1 MNKELLEK
9 YIVGETNELETAMIQ
24 NWLEEDAKN
33 KEEYIK
39 MKKMW
44 DSLPKPL
51 DVPDV
56 DVDKAWADFK
66 AVRDSRASDTTVI
79 PKKTVSV
86 IKWSWW
92 LAASILIMCAV
103 GFYVFDQSHREEMYL
118 SSTGQVRQDSL
129 PDGSFVTLNKNTEL
143 AYSSRWTN
151 RNRNVALKKGE
162 VFFQV
167 HKDKKHPFV
176 IETGKTK
183 ITVLGTSF
191 NVRRISDATEVI
203 VSTGLV
209 KVGYADKEVFLRPQQ
224 MITIRDNDTLKVE
237 KEPVKDQFYKYYVDR
252 AFDFE
257 NTTLQRVVELL
268 NRAYDYKI
276 IIDHSS
282 DQKLL
287 LTAKFEQNSLT
298 EILKVISS
306 TFGLKVNVKDREIHL
321 TR

>member
-9 YIVGETNELETAMIQ
+9 YIVGETNEVENAMIK
-24 NWLEEDAKN
+24 NWLEEDANN

-56 DVDKAWADFK
+56 NVDKAWADFK
-66 AVRDSRASDTTVI
+66 VVRDKRASEAAVL
-79 PKKTVSV
+79 PKKMTPV
-86 IKWSWW
+86 KQWSWW
-92 LAASILIMCAV
+92 LAASILILCAV
-103 GFYVFDQSHREEMYL
+103 GFYVFDQSHREEMFL
-118 SSTGQVRQDSL
+118 SSRDQVRQDSL
-129 PDGSFVTLNKNTEL
+129 PDGSVVTLNRNTTL

-151 RNRNVALKKGE
+151 KNRNVTLERGE

-191 NVRRISDATEVI
+191 NVRRIPNATEVI
-203 VSTGLV
+203 VATGLV
-209 KVGYADKEVFLRPQQ
+209 KVGYANKEVFLRPQQ
-224 MITIRDNDTLKVE
+224 MITIRDSDTIRVG

-252 AFDFE
+252 VFDFE
-257 NTTLQRVVELL
+257 NTPLKRVVELL
-268 NRAYDYKI
+268 NQAYDYKI
-276 IIDHSS
+276 IIDRSS

-306 TFGLKVNVKDREIHL
+306 TFELKVNVKDREIHL

>member
-1 MNKELLEK
+1 MNKELLER
-9 YIVGETNELETAMIQ
+9 YIVGETNELEAAMIQ

-44 DSLPKPL
+44 DCLPKPL

-66 AVRDSRASDTTVI
+66 AVRDERASVVAAIPQKATPVI
-79 PKKTVSV
+79 Q
-86 IKWSWW
+86 WSWW
-92 LAASILIMCAV
+92 IAASILLLCAL
-103 GFYVFDQSHREEMYL
+103 GFYVFDQSHREEMFL
-118 SSTGQVRQDSL
+118 SSMEQVRHESL
-129 PDGSFVTLNKNTEL
+129 PDGSVVTLNKNTEL
-143 AYSSRWTN
+143 AYSSRWTDKN
-151 RNRNVALKKGE
+151 RYVALKTGE
-162 VFFQV
+162 VFFEV
-167 HKDKKHPFV
+167 HKDKRHPFV

-191 NVRRISDATEVI
+191 NVRRVSNATEVI

-209 KVGYADKEVFLRPQQ
+209 KVGYANKEVFLRPQQ
-224 MITIRDNDTLKVE
+224 MITIRDNDTLKVD

-252 AFDFE
+252 VFDFE
-257 NTTLQRVVELL
+257 NTPLQRVVELL

-287 LTAKFEQNSLT
+287 LTAKFERNNLT

-306 TFGLKVNVKDREIHL
+306 TFGLKVHVKDREIHL

>member
-1 MNKELLEK
+1 M
-9 YIVGETNELETAMIQ
+9 
-24 NWLEEDAKN
+24 
-33 KEEYIK
+33 
-39 MKKMW
+39 
-44 DSLPKPL
+44 
-51 DVPDV
+51 

-66 AVRDSRASDTTVI
+66 VVRDKRASEAASLPQKMTPV
-79 PKKTVSV
+79 KQ
-86 IKWSWW
+86 WSWW
-92 LAASILIMCAV
+92 LAASILILCAV
-103 GFYVFDQSHREEMYL
+103 GFYVFDQSHREEMFL
-118 SSTGQVRQDSL
+118 SSRDQVRQDSL
-129 PDGSFVTLNKNTEL
+129 PDGSVVTLNKNTSL

-151 RNRNVALKKGE
+151 KNRNVTLERGE

-191 NVRRISDATEVI
+191 NVRRIPDATEVI
-203 VSTGLV
+203 VATGLV
-209 KVGYADKEVFLRPQQ
+209 KVGYANKEVFLRPQQ
-224 MITIRDNDTLKVE
+224 MITIRDRDTIKVG

-252 AFDFE
+252 VFDFQ
-257 NTTLQRVVELL
+257 NTPLKRVVEVL
-268 NRAYDYKI
+268 NQAYDYTI
-276 IIDHSS
+276 IVDHSP

-306 TFGLKVNVKDREIHL
+306 TFGLKVHVKDREIHL

>member
-1 MNKELLEK
+1 MNKELLER
-9 YIVGETNELETAMIQ
+9 YIVGETNELEAAMIQ

-66 AVRDSRASDTTVI
+66 AVRDERASVVAAIPQKATPVI
-79 PKKTVSV
+79 Q
-86 IKWSWW
+86 WSWW
-92 LAASILIMCAV
+92 IAASILLLCAL
-103 GFYVFDQSHREEMYL
+103 GFYVFDQSHREEMFL
-118 SSTGQVRQDSL
+118 SSMEQVRHESL
-129 PDGSFVTLNKNTEL
+129 PDGSVVTLNKNTEL
-143 AYSSRWTN
+143 AYSSRWTDKN
-151 RNRNVALKKGE
+151 RYVALKTGE
-162 VFFQV
+162 VFFEV
-167 HKDKKHPFV
+167 HKDKRHPFV

-191 NVRRISDATEVI
+191 NVRRISDATEII

-209 KVGYADKEVFLRPQQ
+209 KVGYANKEVFLRPQQ
-224 MITIRDNDTLKVE
+224 MVTIRDSDTIKVG

-252 AFDFE
+252 VFDFE
-257 NTTLQRVVELL
+257 NTPLQRVVELL

-287 LTAKFEQNSLT
+287 LTAKFEQNNLT

-306 TFGLKVNVKDREIHL
+306 TFGLKVHVKDREIHL

>member
-1 MNKELLEK
+1 MNKELLER
-9 YIVGETNELETAMIQ
+9 YIVGETNELEAAMIQ

-66 AVRDSRASDTTVI
+66 AVRDERASVVAAIPQKATPVI
-79 PKKTVSV
+79 Q
-86 IKWSWW
+86 WSWW
-92 LAASILIMCAV
+92 LAASILLLCAL
-103 GFYVFDQSHREEMYL
+103 GFYVFDQSHREEMFL
-118 SSTGQVRQDSL
+118 SSMEQVRQESL
-129 PDGSFVTLNKNTEL
+129 PDGSVVTLNKNTEL
-143 AYSSRWTN
+143 VYSSRWTDKN
-151 RNRNVALKKGE
+151 RYVALKTGE
-162 VFFQV
+162 VFFEV
-167 HKDKKHPFV
+167 HKDKRHPFV

-191 NVRRISDATEVI
+191 NVRRISDATEII

-209 KVGYADKEVFLRPQQ
+209 KVGYANKEIFLRPQQ
-224 MITIRDNDTLKVE
+224 MVTIRDSDTIKVG

-252 AFDFE
+252 VFDFE
-257 NTTLQRVVELL
+257 NTPLQRVVELL

-287 LTAKFEQNSLT
+287 LTAKFEQNNLT

-306 TFGLKVNVKDREIHL
+306 TFGLKVHVKDREIHL

>member
-1 MNKELLEK
+1 MNKELLER
-9 YIVGETNELETAMIQ
+9 YIVGETNELEAAMIQ
-24 NWLEEDAKN
+24 NWLDEDAKN
-33 KEEYIK
+33 KEEYIE

-66 AVRDSRASDTTVI
+66 AVRDERASVVAAIPQKATPVI
-79 PKKTVSV
+79 Q
-86 IKWSWW
+86 WSWW
-92 LAASILIMCAV
+92 LAASILLLCAL
-103 GFYVFDQSHREEMYL
+103 GFYVFDQSHREEMFL
-118 SSTGQVRQDSL
+118 SSMEQVRQESL
-129 PDGSFVTLNKNTEL
+129 PDGSVVTLNKNTEL
-143 AYSSRWTN
+143 AYSSRWTDKN
-151 RNRNVALKKGE
+151 RYVALKTGE
-162 VFFQV
+162 VFFEV
-167 HKDKKHPFV
+167 HKDKRHPFV

-191 NVRRISDATEVI
+191 NVRRISDATEII

-209 KVGYADKEVFLRPQQ
+209 KVGYANKEIFLRPQQ
-224 MITIRDNDTLKVE
+224 MVTIRDSDTIKVG

-252 AFDFE
+252 VFDFE
-257 NTTLQRVVELL
+257 NTPLQRVVELL

-287 LTAKFEQNSLT
+287 LTAKFEQNNLT

-306 TFGLKVNVKDREIHL
+306 TFGLKVHVKDREIHL

>member
-9 YIVGETNELETAMIQ
+9 YIVGETNEVENTRIK
-24 NWLEEDAKN
+24 NWLEEDANN

-56 DVDKAWADFK
+56 NVDKAWADFK
-66 AVRDSRASDTTVI
+66 VVRDKRASEAAVL
-79 PKKTVSV
+79 PKKMTPV
-86 IKWSWW
+86 KQWSWW
-92 LAASILIMCAV
+92 LAASILILCAV
-103 GFYVFDQSHREEMYL
+103 GFYVFDQSHREEMFL
-118 SSTGQVRQDSL
+118 SSRDQVRQDSL
-129 PDGSFVTLNKNTEL
+129 PDGSVVTLNRNTTL

-151 RNRNVALKKGE
+151 KNRNVTLERGE

-191 NVRRISDATEVI
+191 NVRRIPNATEVI
-203 VSTGLV
+203 VATGLV
-209 KVGYADKEVFLRPQQ
+209 KVGYANKEVFLRPQQ
-224 MITIRDNDTLKVE
+224 MITIRDSDTIRVG

-252 AFDFE
+252 VFDFE
-257 NTTLQRVVELL
+257 NTPLKRVVELL
-268 NRAYDYKI
+268 NQAYDYKI
-276 IIDHSS
+276 IIDRSS

-306 TFGLKVNVKDREIHL
+306 TFELKVNVKDREIHL

>member
-9 YIVGETNELETAMIQ
+9 YIVGETNEVENTMIK
-24 NWLEEDAKN
+24 NWLEEDANN

-66 AVRDSRASDTTVI
+66 VVRDKRASEAASLPQKMTPV
-79 PKKTVSV
+79 KQ
-86 IKWSWW
+86 WSWW
-92 LAASILIMCAV
+92 LAASILILCAV
-103 GFYVFDQSHREEMYL
+103 GFYVFDQSHREEMFL
-118 SSTGQVRQDSL
+118 SSRDQVRQDSL
-129 PDGSFVTLNKNTEL
+129 PDGSVVTLNKNTSL

-151 RNRNVALKKGE
+151 KNRNVTLERGE

-191 NVRRISDATEVI
+191 NVRRIPDATEVI
-203 VSTGLV
+203 VATGLV
-209 KVGYADKEVFLRPQQ
+209 KVGYANKEVFLRPQQ
-224 MITIRDNDTLKVE
+224 MITIRDRDTIKVG

-252 AFDFE
+252 VFDFQ
-257 NTTLQRVVELL
+257 NTPLKRVVEVL
-268 NRAYDYKI
+268 NQAYDYTI
-276 IIDHSS
+276 IIDHSP

-306 TFGLKVNVKDREIHL
+306 TFGLKVHVKDREIHL

>member
-1 MNKELLEK
+1 MNKELLER
-9 YIVGETNELETAMIQ
+9 YIVGETNELEAAMIQ

-66 AVRDSRASDTTVI
+66 AVRDERASVVAAIPQKATPVI
-79 PKKTVSV
+79 Q
-86 IKWSWW
+86 WSWW
-92 LAASILIMCAV
+92 LAASILLLCAL
-103 GFYVFDQSHREEMYL
+103 GFYVFDQSHREEMFL
-118 SSTGQVRQDSL
+118 SSMEQVRQESL
-129 PDGSFVTLNKNTEL
+129 PDGSVVTLNKNTEL
-143 AYSSRWTN
+143 AYSSRWTDKN
-151 RNRNVALKKGE
+151 RYVALKTGE
-162 VFFQV
+162 VFFEV
-167 HKDKKHPFV
+167 HKDKRHPFV

-191 NVRRISDATEVI
+191 NVRRISDATEII

-209 KVGYADKEVFLRPQQ
+209 KVGYANKEVFLRPQQ
-224 MITIRDNDTLKVE
+224 MVTIRDSDTIKVG

-252 AFDFE
+252 VFDFE
-257 NTTLQRVVELL
+257 NTPLQRVVELL

-287 LTAKFEQNSLT
+287 LTAKFEQNNLT

-306 TFGLKVNVKDREIHL
+306 TFGLKVHVKDREIHL

>member
-1 MNKELLEK
+1 MNKELLER
-9 YIVGETNELETAMIQ
+9 YIIGETNEVENIMIQ
-24 NWLEEDAKN
+24 GWLEEDANN

-56 DVDKAWADFK
+56 NIDKAWADFK
-66 AVRDSRASDTTVI
+66 VVRDKRAAEAAVI
-79 PKKTVSV
+79 PPKKTSV
-86 IKWSWW
+86 IQWSWW
-92 LAASILIMCAV
+92 LAASILVFCAV
-103 GFYVFDQSHREEMYL
+103 GFYVFDQSHREEMFV
-118 SSTGQVRQDSL
+118 SSMEQVRQDSL
-129 PDGSFVTLNKNTEL
+129 PDGSVVTLNKNTEL

-151 RNRNVALKKGE
+151 KNRNVALKRGE

-191 NVRRISDATEVI
+191 NVRRTSDATEVI
-203 VSTGLV
+203 VATGLV
-209 KVGYADKEVFLRPQQ
+209 KVGYANKEVFLRPQQ
-224 MITIRDNDTLKVE
+224 MITIRDSDTIKVG

-252 AFDFE
+252 VFDFE
-257 NTTLQRVVELL
+257 NTPLQRVVELL
-268 NRAYDYKI
+268 NQAYAYKI
-276 IIDHSS
+276 IIDHPA

>member
-1 MNKELLEK
+1 MNKELLER
-9 YIVGETNELETAMIQ
+9 YIVGETNELEAAMIQ

-66 AVRDSRASDTTVI
+66 AVRDERASVVAAIPQKATPVI
-79 PKKTVSV
+79 Q
-86 IKWSWW
+86 WSWW
-92 LAASILIMCAV
+92 LAASILLLCAL
-103 GFYVFDQSHREEMYL
+103 GFYVFDQSHREEMFL
-118 SSTGQVRQDSL
+118 SSMEQVRQESL
-129 PDGSFVTLNKNTEL
+129 PDGSVVTLNKNTEL
-143 AYSSRWTN
+143 AYSSRWTDKN
-151 RNRNVALKKGE
+151 RYVALKTGE
-162 VFFQV
+162 VFFEV
-167 HKDKKHPFV
+167 HNDKRHPFV

-191 NVRRISDATEVI
+191 NVRRISDATEII

-209 KVGYADKEVFLRPQQ
+209 KVGYANKEVFLRPQQ
-224 MITIRDNDTLKVE
+224 MVTIRDSDTIKVG

-252 AFDFE
+252 VFDFE
-257 NTTLQRVVELL
+257 NTPLQRVVELL

-287 LTAKFEQNSLT
+287 LTAKFEQNNLT

-306 TFGLKVNVKDREIHL
+306 TFGLKVHVKDREIHL

>member
-1 MNKELLEK
+1 MNKELLER
-9 YIVGETNELETAMIQ
+9 YIVGETNELEAAMIQ

-44 DSLPKPL
+44 DCLPKPL

-66 AVRDSRASDTTVI
+66 AVRDERASVVAAIPQKATPVI
-79 PKKTVSV
+79 Q
-86 IKWSWW
+86 WSWW
-92 LAASILIMCAV
+92 IAASILLLCAL
-103 GFYVFDQSHREEMYL
+103 GFYVFDQSHREEMFL
-118 SSTGQVRQDSL
+118 SSMEQVRHESL
-129 PDGSFVTLNKNTEL
+129 PDGSVVTLNKNTEL
-143 AYSSRWTN
+143 AYSSRWTDKN
-151 RNRNVALKKGE
+151 RYVALKTGE
-162 VFFQV
+162 VFFEV
-167 HKDKKHPFV
+167 HKDKRHPFV

-191 NVRRISDATEVI
+191 NVRRVSNATEVI

-209 KVGYADKEVFLRPQQ
+209 KVGYANKEVFLRPQQ
-224 MITIRDNDTLKVE
+224 MITIRDNDTLKVD

-252 AFDFE
+252 VFDFE
-257 NTTLQRVVELL
+257 NTPLQRVVELL

-287 LTAKFEQNSLT
+287 LTAKFEQNNLT

-306 TFGLKVNVKDREIHL
+306 TFGLKVHVKDREIHL